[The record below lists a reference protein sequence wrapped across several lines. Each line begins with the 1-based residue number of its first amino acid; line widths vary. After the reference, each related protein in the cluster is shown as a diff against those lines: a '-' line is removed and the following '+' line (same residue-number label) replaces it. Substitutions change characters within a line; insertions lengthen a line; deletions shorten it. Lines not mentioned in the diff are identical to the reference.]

1 MRKSLMLLALV
12 FMTGCP
18 EPVPT
23 PSSATDAPPTPPA
36 DGAPP
41 PGAGTPSEDI
51 KVTPGT
57 GVVISGTFTY
67 EGTATGMYRVDIS
80 SPQTSGPP
88 LPVTK
93 TTLPAQGPWQLEV
106 PKNLGPIVIVAFIEE
121 GHGPGGTTPTTT
133 VYGLTVGETPLT
145 DVALVPVAGGS
156 VVGTPPEAPPGG
168 EGQPQGTDPNAAPV
182 AATPTRPPVAA
193 TPMPPPEWHRPL
205 QAAQPRRAPG
215 ATPLPQRATP
225 LPLPP
230 PRRSTRQRRRPTS
243 SARDTRVR
251 GGTPAWPPLIGEPT
265 AGSPW

>member
-23 PSSATDAPPTPPA
+23 PTSATDAPHTPPPE
-36 DGAPP
+36 GAPP

-168 EGQPQGTDPNAAPV
+168 EGQPQGTDPNAAPGGGDPN
-182 AATPTRPPVAA
+182 AAPGGGDPNAA
-193 TPMPPPEWHRPL
+193 PGMAPPPPGGPAPAGAGSDP
-205 QAAQPRRAPG
+205 AAAASDPAAAP
-215 ATPLPQRATP
+215 
-225 LPLPP
+225 
-230 PRRSTRQRRRPTS
+230 
-243 SARDTRVR
+243 
-251 GGTPAWPPLIGEPT
+251 PT
-265 AGSPW
+265 APVDPAAAPAHK